1 MLNRKVIINHL
12 IVGLIKITLLY
23 KMSCFPEPYTRTKI
37 WIRLSKY
44 ATKSELKKAIDVNI
58 SDLVDLANFKSVVNK
73 VDKLD
78 VNKLKPVPLDLK
90 NVSGAV
96 EKEVV
101 KKDVYDKLVKKV
113 NAIQTTDTNNLVTKA
128 DYDTKIAEIEKK
140 ILYHNHDNYYS
151 RTESVNDRK
160 FYCKISRS
168 KINN

>member
-1 MLNRKVIINHL
+1 M
-12 IVGLIKITLLY
+12 
-23 KMSCFPEPYTRTKI
+23 
-37 WIRLSKY
+37 SKY
-44 ATKSELKKAIDVNI
+44 ATKSKLKKAIGVNI

-113 NAIQTTDTNNLVTKA
+113 NAIQTTDTNNLLTKA
-128 DYDTKIAEIEKK
+128 DYDTKIAEIEKENT
-140 ILYHNHDNYYS
+140 LS
-151 RTESVNDRK
+151 
-160 FYCKISRS
+160 
-168 KINN
+168 

>member
-1 MLNRKVIINHL
+1 M
-12 IVGLIKITLLY
+12 
-23 KMSCFPEPYTRTKI
+23 
-37 WIRLSKY
+37 SKY

-113 NAIQTTDTNNLVTKA
+113 NAIQTTDTNNLLTKA
-128 DYDTKIAEIEKK
+128 DYDTKIAEIEKENT
-140 ILYHNHDNYYS
+140 LS
-151 RTESVNDRK
+151 
-160 FYCKISRS
+160 
-168 KINN
+168 